1 MKKMKFSSPLAG
13 KMNDFVSLRRLSGT
27 DYHSQ
32 TKLLLYFDNFLVKQ
46 NFQLSFLSREII
58 DNYFA
63 NLSHLSPRSWHNRFS
78 VVRQFCY
85 YLHQRDPRCYV
96 PESVRVN
103 KSYFSHKPYI
113 FAETEIQKLLYQA
126 SQLPPPSSL
135 RPHTYRMLFGVLYTT
150 GIRIGEALAL
160 NINDVYLNNQRI
172 HIRQGKFHKE
182 RWIPLSPSTC
192 MMIEKYFVKR
202 QNAAL
207 FNMDD
212 PLFMSLRHTRLHH
225 CTVHA
230 TFRILL
236 DQCNIHSGTDQYP
249 RIHDLRHSF
258 AVTRL
263 LQWYRDGLDVNV
275 QLPALS
281 TYMGHVDVRYT
292 HIYLQA
298 TPELF
303 EEANKRFL
311 KHYRQHIK
319 KGGINS

>member
-1 MKKMKFSSPLAG
+1 MKKIEFFSSLAAR
-13 KMNDFVSLRRLSGT
+13 MNDFVSLRRLSGT

-32 TKLLLYFDNFLVKQ
+32 TKLLLYFDNFLVKK
-46 NFQLSFLSREII
+46 NVQLSFLSREIV

-63 NLSHLSPRSWHNRFS
+63 NLSHLSPRSWDNRFS
-78 VVRQFCY
+78 VVRQFCH
-85 YLHQRDPRCYV
+85 YLYQFDPRCYV
-96 PESVRVN
+96 PDPVRVK
-103 KSYFSHKPYI
+103 KSYFSRIPYI
-113 FAETEIQKLLYQA
+113 FTKSEIQNLLYHA

-135 RPHTYRMLFGVLYTT
+135 RPQTYRTLFGVLYTT

-160 NINDVYLNNQRI
+160 NINDVYLNNQRV

-182 RWIPLSPSTC
+182 RWIPLSASTC
-192 MMIEKYFVKR
+192 TMFENYFIIR

-212 PLFMSLRHTRLHH
+212 PLFMSLRYTRLHH

-236 DQCNIHSGTDQYP
+236 DQCTIHSGTDQCP

-275 QLPALS
+275 QLPALA

-311 KHYRQHIK
+311 KHYRQHVK
-319 KGGINS
+319 KEG

>member
-1 MKKMKFSSPLAG
+1 MKKSEFCSSLAAR
-13 KMNDFVSLRRLSGT
+13 MDDFVSLRRLAGT

-32 TKLLLYFDNFLVKQ
+32 TRILQ
-46 NFQLSFLSREII
+46 NFDDFLLKQKFHRHFLKREII
-58 DNYFA
+58 EDYLASF
-63 NLSHLSPRSWHNRFS
+63 SHLHTRTRYNRFS
-78 VVRQFCY
+78 VVRQFCRY
-85 YLHQRDPRCYV
+85 VSQFDPRCYV
-96 PESVRVN
+96 PEPVFRS
-103 KSYFSHKPYI
+103 KSSDSCIPYI
-113 FAETEIQKLLYQA
+113 FTKSEIQKLLYHA
-126 SQLPPPSSL
+126 SKLPPHLSL
-135 RPHTYRMLFGVLYTT
+135 RPHTYRTLFGVLYTT

-160 NINDVYLNNQRI
+160 NIDDVYLNNQRI

-182 RWIPLSPSTC
+182 RWVPLSPSTC
-192 MMIEKYFVKR
+192 AMLERYFDKR

-207 FNMDD
+207 FNPDD
-212 PLFMSLRHTRLHH
+212 PLFMSLRYTRLRH

-236 DQCNIHSGTDQYP
+236 DQCDIHSGTDQYP

-258 AVTRL
+258 AVNRL
-263 LQWYRDGLDVNV
+263 LHWYRDGLDVNV
-275 QLPALS
+275 QLPALA
-281 TYMGHVDVRYT
+281 TYMGHVDIRYT

-319 KGGINS
+319 KTEVNV